1 LYKKLL
7 PGTFEPSSPATNS
20 HTFPR
25 RGQWPIPGTLVMICE
40 FIFNGAQDVI
50 RVHRELGGSDSSRA
64 VSICPFGRDRVVAR
78 LSLQPQKSFLFIN
91 VGSLSLGIVSPVVG
105 LSHVASYAIVI
116 AGTACLQTCCADE
129 RKRTVAL
136 LLALLA
142 CEATWQRKSNIP

>member
-1 LYKKLL
+1 
-7 PGTFEPSSPATNS
+7 
-20 HTFPR
+20 
-25 RGQWPIPGTLVMICE
+25 MICE

-64 VSICPFGRDRVVAR
+64 VSRCPSGRDRVVAR

-91 VGSLSLGIVSPVVG
+91 VGSPLLGIVSPIG
-105 LSHVASYAIVI
+105 LSHVASYAMVI
-116 AGTACLQTCCADE
+116 AGIACLRTCCADE

-142 CEATWQRKSNIP
+142 CEATWQRKSNVP